1 MQGVPTP
8 IADQF
13 MTSPV
18 PDPYQSMPIIQTI
31 INNPEVSQ
39 PLDIQK
45 EEVKTAIQQPKPPH
59 YLTDQEVLES
69 YDEALAEL
77 ESSLQGSLIYK
88 RDHPAT
94 L

>member
-1 MQGVPTP
+1 
-8 IADQF
+8 

-39 PLDIQK
+39 PHDIAK
-45 EEVKTAIQQPKPPH
+45 EEIKDAYQHPKPTH
-59 YLTDQEVLES
+59 HLSDQEVLES

-77 ESSLQGSLIYK
+77 ERSLQASLIYK

>member
-1 MQGVPTP
+1 
-8 IADQF
+8 
-13 MTSPV
+13 MTSPI

-39 PLDIQK
+39 PHEIPK
-45 EEVKTAIQQPKPPH
+45 EEVKVAYSQPKPPH
-59 YLTDQEVLES
+59 YLSDQEVLEF

-77 ESSLQGSLIYK
+77 ESSLQASLIYK

>member
-1 MQGVPTP
+1 
-8 IADQF
+8 
-13 MTSPV
+13 MTSPI

-39 PLDIQK
+39 PHELPK
-45 EEVKTAIQQPKPPH
+45 EEIKTACQQPKPPH
-59 YLTDQEVLES
+59 YLSDQEVLES

-77 ESSLQGSLIYK
+77 ESSLQASLIYK
-88 RDHPAT
+88 RDHPTT

>member
-1 MQGVPTP
+1 
-8 IADQF
+8 
-13 MTSPV
+13 MTSPI
-18 PDPYQSMPIIQTI
+18 PDPYQSMPIIQSI

-39 PLDIQK
+39 PHELPK
-45 EEVKTAIQQPKPPH
+45 EEVKTAYQQPKPPH
-59 YLTDQEVLES
+59 YLSDQEVLES

-77 ESSLQGSLIYK
+77 ESSLQASLIYK